1 MTIQQLET
9 TIRTRPY
16 PNCYLCSTLGEA
28 LYQNLQDCLF
38 GAPGEWN
45 LKKCPNPECGLV
57 WLDPMPIEE
66 DIHKAYQNYYT
77 HQDAGATFPTDT
89 SWIRQV
95 IQFLNKG
102 YLAGRYNYYANSTS
116 RLQKLLGL
124 LIYFSYFRKSS
135 LDSSVIYIPACPQGS
150 LLDVGCGNGQFLQNM
165 KNLGWE
171 VKGVEIDE
179 RAVTTARKIL
189 GLDVISGTLENAQFP
204 DNFFDVVTLRH
215 VIEHV
220 YDPINF
226 LRECRRV
233 LKPGGKLV
241 LLTPNINSFCHK
253 MFKQSWRGV
262 EVPRHLMLFS
272 LPTLEAC
279 ARKAHFDTV
288 VINSTSR
295 SAAHIYSESKSTKE
309 GRKEKNVIFIKII
322 KSESRVFQ
330 ILEDI
335 GRVFYPCGE
344 EVYFVGLKK

>member
-1 MTIQQLET
+1 M
-9 TIRTRPY
+9 
-16 PNCYLCSTLGEA
+16 
-28 LYQNLQDCLF
+28 
-38 GAPGEWN
+38 
-45 LKKCPNPECGLV
+45 
-57 WLDPMPIEE
+57 
-66 DIHKAYQNYYT
+66 
-77 HQDAGATFPTDT
+77 
-89 SWIRQV
+89 
-95 IQFLNKG
+95 
-102 YLAGRYNYYANSTS
+102 
-116 RLQKLLGL
+116 
-124 LIYFSYFRKSS
+124 
-135 LDSSVIYIPACPQGS
+135 YIPACPQGS

-179 RAVTTARKIL
+179 RAVTTARKFL

-204 DNFFDVVTLRH
+204 DNFFDIVTVSH
-215 VIEHV
+215 VIEHL

-226 LRECRRV
+226 LGECRRV

-262 EVPRHLMLFS
+262 EIPRHLMLFS

-288 VINSTSR
+288 VINSTAR
-295 SAAHIYSESKSTKE
+295 MAAYIYSESKSTKD
-309 GRKEKNVIFIKII
+309 GRKEKNVIFRKII

-335 GRVFYPCGE
+335 GRVFFPCGE